1 MISPRLTSSVAL
13 VEAVALAL
21 AAVAF
26 AVDIPRTWEKAALD
40 TLELPLANREF
51 SPIHIDETAYYRIP
65 ERVIYKSYP
74 VYAPGREPEGYM
86 ERLKTVE
93 PEVAFDPSVLST
105 QQQWVSA
112 GEIVFN
118 APTSFHPLFFTAQ
131 DLQDPTFFKKT
142 GMPVA
147 KDGTIPFARWVV
159 RRKGVVEL
167 GSMGCATCHTRVLKD
182 GTVVPGG
189 QGNNPNDYEG
199 ALLLQ
204 ASAKV
209 IGSEKML
216 EQVHRFAREFELPWL
231 PDDLNRLAGSMSLD
245 QLIGA
250 GEAIPPGVTARAN
263 TSILLPPQ
271 IPDLIGIRER
281 RFLDHTG
288 LVRHRNIGDLMR
300 YVSLA
305 QDVFSADRY
314 GSVTNVNSA
323 PPGARYSDN
332 QLYALALYLYSLRP
346 PPNPNHFDASAARGR
361 LLFEKLECAR
371 CHTPPLYTNNKLV
384 PVEGFEFPAGRAD
397 IVSAQI
403 GLDPRY
409 TLDTHKGTGYY
420 KVPSL
425 KGVWYRGPFGHN
437 GSAAT
442 LEDWFDPARLDPGY
456 VPTGFKGYDG
466 KTRSIPGHPFGLQ
479 LSPSEREDLIAFLK
493 TL

>member
-74 VYAPGREPEGYM
+74 VYAPGREPAGYM

-182 GTVVPGG
+182 GTV
-189 QGNNPNDYEG
+189 
-199 ALLLQ
+199 
-204 ASAKV
+204 
-209 IGSEKML
+209 
-216 EQVHRFAREFELPWL
+216 
-231 PDDLNRLAGSMSLD
+231 
-245 QLIGA
+245 
-250 GEAIPPGVTARAN
+250 
-263 TSILLPPQ
+263 
-271 IPDLIGIRER
+271 
-281 RFLDHTG
+281 
-288 LVRHRNIGDLMR
+288 
-300 YVSLA
+300 
-305 QDVFSADRY
+305 
-314 GSVTNVNSA
+314 
-323 PPGARYSDN
+323 
-332 QLYALALYLYSLRP
+332 
-346 PPNPNHFDASAARGR
+346 
-361 LLFEKLECAR
+361 
-371 CHTPPLYTNNKLV
+371 
-384 PVEGFEFPAGRAD
+384 
-397 IVSAQI
+397 
-403 GLDPRY
+403 
-409 TLDTHKGTGYY
+409 
-420 KVPSL
+420 
-425 KGVWYRGPFGHN
+425 
-437 GSAAT
+437 
-442 LEDWFDPARLDPGY
+442 
-456 VPTGFKGYDG
+456 
-466 KTRSIPGHPFGLQ
+466 
-479 LSPSEREDLIAFLK
+479 
-493 TL
+493 

>member
-1 MISPRLTSSVAL
+1 MFSSRLVSSALRIKVLAL
-13 VEAVALAL
+13 VL
-21 AAVAF
+21 AAGAF
-26 AVDIPRTWEKAALD
+26 AVDIPRTWDKAAVD

-51 SPIHIDETAYYRIP
+51 SPIHIDEIAYYRVP

-74 VYAPGREPEGYM
+74 VYAPGREPSGYM
-86 ERLKTVE
+86 ERLRTVE
-93 PEVAFDPSVLST
+93 PEVAFDSSTLST
-105 QQQWVSA
+105 PQEWVSA

-118 APTSFHPLFFTAQ
+118 APTSFRPLFFTAQ
-131 DLQDPTFFKKT
+131 DLNDPNFFKET

-147 KDGTIPFARWVV
+147 KDGTIPFAQWVV

-182 GTVVPGG
+182 GTVVPGA

-204 ASAKV
+204 TSAKV
-209 IGSEKML
+209 LGSEKML
-216 EQVHRFAREFELPWL
+216 EQVHRFARQFELPWL
-231 PDDLNRLAGSMSLD
+231 PDDINRLAGSLSLD
-245 QLIGA
+245 QLIAA
-250 GEAIPPGVTARAN
+250 GEAIPAGVTARAN

-271 IPDLIGIRER
+271 IPDLIGVRER

-300 YVSLA
+300 YISLA

-314 GSVTNVNSA
+314 GSATIANSV
-323 PPGARYSDN
+323 PPGARYSDS

-346 PPNPNHFDASAARGR
+346 PLNPNHFNASAARGKV
-361 LLFEKLECAR
+361 LFEKLECAR

-384 PVEGFEFPAGRAD
+384 PVEGFEIPAGTAD
-397 IVSAQI
+397 IVPI
-403 GLDPRY
+403 RTGVDPRY
-409 TLDTHKGTGYY
+409 TLETHKGTGYY

-442 LEDWFDPARLDPGY
+442 VEDWFNPARLDPGY

-479 LSPSEREDLIAFLK
+479 LSPSERKDLIAFLK

>member
-1 MISPRLTSSVAL
+1 MLFSHLVSSAPRMKVLAL
-13 VEAVALAL
+13 VLAT
-21 AAVAF
+21 VAF
-26 AVDIPRTWEKAALD
+26 AADIPRTWERAAVD
-40 TLELPLANREF
+40 TLELPLANPEF
-51 SPIHIDETAYYRIP
+51 SPTHIDETAYYRIP

-74 VYAPGREPEGYM
+74 VYAPGRAPAGYL

-93 PEVAFDPSVLST
+93 PEVAFDPSILRRPED
-105 QQQWVSA
+105 WVSA

-118 APTSFHPLFFTAQ
+118 APTSLRPLFFTAQ
-131 DLQDPTFFKKT
+131 DLNDPNFFKKT

-182 GTVVPGG
+182 GTVVPGA

-204 ASAKV
+204 TSAKL

-216 EQVHRFAREFELPWL
+216 EQVHSFARQFELPWQ
-231 PDDLNRLAGSMSLD
+231 PDDINRLASSLSLD
-245 QLIGA
+245 QLIAA
-250 GEAIPPGVTARAN
+250 GQAIPPGVTARAN

-271 IPDLIGIRER
+271 IPDLIGVRER

-288 LVRHRNIGDLMR
+288 LVRQRNIGDLMR

-314 GSVTNVNSA
+314 GSLTIANSA
-323 PPGARYSDN
+323 PPEARYSDS

-346 PPNPNHFDASAARGR
+346 PPNPNQFNASAARGKV
-361 LLFEKLECAR
+361 LFKKLECAR

-384 PVEGFEFPAGRAD
+384 PVEGFEIPAGASDVVPIR
-397 IVSAQI
+397 I
-403 GLDPRY
+403 GVDPQY

-442 LEDWFDPARLDPGY
+442 LEDWFDPIRLSPEY

-479 LSPSEREDLIAFLK
+479 LSPAERKDLIAFLK

>member
-1 MISPRLTSSVAL
+1 MLFSRLIATVPRIKVLAL
-13 VEAVALAL
+13 VL
-21 AAVAF
+21 AAIA
-26 AVDIPRTWEKAALD
+26 AAADIPRSWEKASVD

-51 SPIHIDETAYYRIP
+51 SPTHIDEASYYRIP
-65 ERVIYKSYP
+65 ERVLYKSYP
-74 VYAPGREPEGYM
+74 VHAPGRGPAGYL
-86 ERLKTVE
+86 ERLKTLE
-93 PEVAFDPSVLST
+93 PEIAFDPSILST
-105 QQQWVSA
+105 PENWVSA
-112 GEIVFN
+112 GETVFN

-131 DLQDPTFFKKT
+131 DLNDPNFFKVT

-167 GSMGCATCHTRVLKD
+167 GSMSCANCHTRVLKD
-182 GTVVPGG
+182 GTVVPGA

-204 ASAKV
+204 SSAKS

-216 EQVHRFAREFELPWL
+216 EQVHRFARQFELPWL
-231 PDDLNRLAGSMSLD
+231 PDDINRLASSLSLD
-245 QLIGA
+245 QLIAA

-271 IPDLIGIRER
+271 IPDLIGVRER
-281 RFLDHTG
+281 RYLDHTG
-288 LVRHRNIGDLMR
+288 LIRQRDIGDLMR

-314 GSVTNVNSA
+314 GSSTNASPA
-323 PPGARYSDN
+323 SPEARYSDS
-332 QLYALALYLYSLRP
+332 QLNALALYLYSLRP
-346 PPNPNHFDASAARGR
+346 PTNPNPLNASAARGKV
-361 LLFEKLECAR
+361 LFEKLECGR
-371 CHTPPLYTNNKLV
+371 CHTPPLYTKNKLV
-384 PVEGFEFPAGRAD
+384 AVEGFEIPAGTPD
-397 IVSAQI
+397 IVPIRI
-403 GLDPRY
+403 GVDPRY

-442 LEDWFDPARLDPGY
+442 LEDWFDPNRLSPDY
-456 VPTGFKGYDG
+456 LPTGFKGYDG
-466 KTRSIPGHPFGLQ
+466 KTRSIPGHRFGLE
-479 LSPSEREDLIAFLK
+479 LSPADRKDLIAFLK